1 MELQPFVDSTKIA
14 DDGPALA
21 AGMARDGYLF
31 VRGLLPRAAVLEVR
45 RQLLEIAAEGGWLR
59 RDRPPESGAADDAAA
74 CRDPEP
80 AYLRVFRRMWVNEDL
95 HALKYH
101 PALTG
106 LFERLFGEPAL
117 VHPMFVQRNIF
128 PAREGFD
135 FTTKAHQDRVHI
147 GGGTSCA
154 AWIPLGDC
162 PTGKGGLIV
171 AQGSHARGVLD
182 FRVVPGAGGMETI
195 APADCAWVG
204 GDFAAGDVLVFCDT
218 AVHMALPN
226 RSDELRQSFDA
237 RYQRASDPVSDLSL
251 RTYADMFSWEEVYAG
266 WRSDRFK
273 YEWRRHAPRVVPYDT
288 SYYEKRDAM
297 AFEMAERGEPAARDT
312 LLRIV
317 QRDRDEAKRARAS
330 ELLARL

>member
-1 MELQPFVDSTKIA
+1 VELKPFVDSTELA
-14 DDGPALA
+14 GDGPALA
-21 AGMARDGYLF
+21 ARMARDGYLF
-31 VRGLLPRAAVLEVR
+31 VRGLLPREAVLDVR
-45 RQLLEIAAEGGWLR
+45 RQLLELAAEGGWLR
-59 RDRPPESGAADDAAA
+59 RDRPLEAGEADDRAA

-80 AYLRVFRRMWVNEDL
+80 DYLRVFRRLWVNEDL

-128 PAREGFD
+128 PARGGFD

-147 GGGTSCA
+147 GGGASYA

-162 PTGKGGLIV
+162 PLAKGGLIV
-171 AQGSHARGVLD
+171 AQGSHAQGVLD

-195 APADCAWVG
+195 APADAVWVG
-204 GDFAAGDVLVFCDT
+204 GDFSAGDVLIFCDT

-251 RTYADMFSWEEVYAG
+251 RTYADMFDWEEVYAG

-273 YEWRRHAPRVVPYDT
+273 YEWRRHAPKVVPYDT
-288 SYYEKRDAM
+288 SYYEKRDQM
-297 AFEMAERGEPAARDT
+297 AFEMAERGDRTARDT

-317 QRDRDEAKRARAS
+317 QRDASAAKKARAS
-330 ELLARL
+330 ALLARL